1 MKQLFEGGNDMFN
14 IVELKER
21 IKSIGELT
29 ESDRKVLSVV
39 DSFWGCPDNYIKANL
54 ASKLVKYAGCEAW
67 KIAMN
72 AVYDKQIIQL
82 FQ

>member
-1 MKQLFEGGNDMFN
+1 MTMAN
-14 IVELKER
+14 IVK
-21 IKSIGELT
+21 IKDDIKKLNALT
-29 ESDRKVLSVV
+29 EADRKVLLVV

-72 AVYDKQIIQL
+72 AVYDNQ
-82 FQ
+82 

>member
-1 MKQLFEGGNDMFN
+1 MFN

-54 ASKLVKYAGCEAW
+54 ANKPPTFTPSRSFAKTPSIFCA
-67 KIAMN
+67 IARRSAAN
-72 AVYDKQIIQL
+72 SSGRTNPPCA
-82 FQ
+82 

>member
-1 MKQLFEGGNDMFN
+1 MFN

-29 ESDRKVLSVV
+29 ESDRTVLSVA
-39 DSFWGCPDNYIKANL
+39 DSFLRWPDNYIKANL
-54 ASKLVKYAGCEAW
+54 ANKLVKYAGCEAW

-72 AVYDKQIIQL
+72 YTYTEH
-82 FQ
+82 